1 MLGNA
6 TQNAELDGIDR
17 DILGALERD
26 GRTSYID
33 LAREIGLSAN
43 ATADRVRRLF
53 ALGVIDGVRA
63 TLSPDALGLS
73 VSAFIDVKLRSERAA
88 DDFERSLA
96 DVPGIVECVL
106 TTGNFDFTLRVACRD
121 REDLVRIAEHLRTT
135 AGAAE
140 TYTRLVLRERTF
152 GLMRSAESRRKR

>member
-1 MLGNA
+1 MFGQTAKN
-6 TQNAELDGIDR
+6 TELDPTDR
-17 DILGALERD
+17 DILRTLERD
-26 GRTSYID
+26 GRASYID
-33 LAREIGLSAN
+33 LARQIGLSAN

-53 ALGVIDGVRA
+53 AVRIIEGVRA
-63 TLSPDALGLS
+63 NLSPDALGLP

-88 DDFERSLA
+88 DDFERSIG

-121 REDLVRIAEHLRTT
+121 REDLVRIAEYLRTQ

-140 TYTRLVLRERTF
+140 TYTRIVLRERRF
-152 GLMRSAESRRKR
+152 GLIRSADSRRKR

>member
-1 MLGNA
+1 MFGNA
-6 TQNAELDGIDR
+6 AKNAELDAIDR

-43 ATADRVRRLF
+43 ATGDRVRRLF

-63 TLSPDALGLS
+63 SLAPDALGLH

-88 DDFERSLA
+88 EDFERTLA
-96 DVPGIVECVL
+96 EVPGIVECVL
-106 TTGNFDFTLRVACRD
+106 TTGNFDFTLRVACRA
-121 REDLVRIAEHLRTT
+121 REDL
-135 AGAAE
+135 G
-140 TYTRLVLRERTF
+140 
-152 GLMRSAESRRKR
+152 

>member
-1 MLGNA
+1 MFGNA
-6 TQNAELDGIDR
+6 AKNAELDAIDR

-43 ATADRVRRLF
+43 ATGDRVRRLF

-63 TLSPDALGLS
+63 SLAPDALGLH

-88 DDFERSLA
+88 EDFERTLA
-96 DVPGIVECVL
+96 EVPGIVECVL

-121 REDLVRIAEHLRTT
+121 REDLVRIAEHLRTK

-140 TYTRLVLRERTF
+140 TYTRIVLRERKF
-152 GLMRSAESRRKR
+152 GLIRSAETRRKR

>member
-1 MLGNA
+1 MFGNTA
-6 TQNAELDGIDR
+6 KNAELDTIDR

-43 ATADRVRRLF
+43 ATGDRVRRLF

-63 TLSPDALGLS
+63 SLSPDALGLH

-88 DDFERSLA
+88 EDFERTLA
-96 DVPGIVECVL
+96 DVPGIVESVL

-121 REDLVRIAEHLRTT
+121 REDLVRIAEHLRTK

-140 TYTRLVLRERTF
+140 TYTRIVLRERKF
-152 GLMRSAESRRKR
+152 GLIRAVKTHRKR